1 MNANEVIANRA
12 IELLGGVRGTK
23 TPVHPNDH
31 VNRCQS
37 SNDVIPTA
45 THLAIL
51 LALDEVLVPALQRL
65 HGALAGKATAF
76 DDVVKS
82 GRTHLMDATPVR
94 LGQEFAGY
102 ASQVEHALA
111 RIRDCRPRLCELALG
126 GTAVGTGINAH
137 ESFAPRAIAHLAGR
151 TGLPLEEAPDHFEA
165 QAARDAV
172 VEASGVLRSVAVS
185 LAKIA
190 NDLRWLASGP
200 RTAIAEIRLP
210 ALQPG
215 SSIMPGKV
223 NPVIPEAVIQVAAQ
237 VIGNDVAIT
246 LGGLGGTFELNTMMP
261 LMAHDALFSA
271 ETLGAAASVL
281 SSRCVEAIE
290 ADAARAAD
298 LLRRSLVTV
307 TALVPV
313 LGYDMAAD
321 IAREADATGT
331 SPRDVVAARGLLSEA
346 ELDAVFDVRRMTE
359 GGLGAGG
366 GE

>member
-1 MNANEVIANRA
+1 
-12 IELLGGVRGTK
+12 
-23 TPVHPNDH
+23 VHPNDH

-45 THLAIL
+45 THVALL
-51 LALDEVLVPALQRL
+51 LALDEVLTPALEQL
-65 HGALAGKATAF
+65 HGALAAKAAAF
-76 DDVVKS
+76 DDIVKS

-102 ASQVEHALA
+102 ASQVAHALD
-111 RIRDCRPRLCELALG
+111 RLRDCRLRLYELALG

-137 ESFAPRAIAHLAGR
+137 EEFAPRAISALARR

-165 QAARDAV
+165 QASRDAV
-172 VEASGVLRSVAVS
+172 VELSGTLRTVAVS

-200 RTAIAEIRLP
+200 RTGIAEIKLP

-271 ETLGAAASVL
+271 ETLGAAAGLL
-281 SSRCVEAIE
+281 SSRCVEGIE
-290 ADAARAAD
+290 ADEDRAAE
-298 LLRRSLVTV
+298 LLSRSLVTV
-307 TALVPV
+307 TALVPT
-313 LGYDMAAD
+313 LGYDLAAD
-321 IAREADATGT
+321 VAQEAVVTGK
-331 SPRDVVAARGLLSEA
+331 SPREVVAARGLLSEA
-346 ELDAVFDVRRMTE
+346 ELDAALDVRRMTE